1 MSQSELFRS
10 AGKISRLPSNIESE
24 FVPDWQEENVF
35 FTIG

>member
-1 MSQSELFRS
+1 VQEKYR
-10 AGKISRLPSNIESE
+10 ACQVTIESE